1 MSKSRTEAYVDVAL
15 VGGGIVSATL
25 ANLLTEL
32 MPGLSIQVFERLG
45 AVAAES
51 SQGMNNAGTG
61 HAAYCEL
68 NYTPKKADGSVDISK
83 ALKIYEAFEV
93 SLQFWS
99 RLVEK
104 GVLPNPRAFMNPVPH
119 LSFVWGE
126 DNVRF
131 LRTRQALLSA
141 HPMFSDMQITEDQ
154 GRLAEWMPLVM
165 QDRQAGEPLA
175 ATRVDRGTDIDFGVL
190 TRLLFE
196 GLAGRADFQLHL
208 NHQVKRLRRDSDGMW
223 RLTVKDRVAGES
235 RQLRARFVFLGA
247 GGGALPLLQSSGIPE
262 AKGYAGFPVSG
273 QWLVCKDPA
282 VVERHMAKVYGLAA
296 VGAPPMSVPHLDTRF
311 TNGSRALLFGPY
323 AGFSTKY
330 LKEGSFWD
338 LPGSLRF
345 NNLWP
350 MLAVARDN
358 MDLTRYLIGEVLQSE
373 EARMRTLQTFMPTAR
388 IQDWKLEVAG
398 QRVQIIKRDQN
409 RGGRLEFGT
418 EVVASAD
425 GTLGALLGASPG
437 ASTAAATMLEVIRRC
452 SGATPGAE
460 EFARSLRLLIPSY
473 GRSLAAEPDLLR
485 TVRDRTNKVMGLNA

>member
-1 MSKSRTEAYVDVAL
+1 
-15 VGGGIVSATL
+15 
-25 ANLLTEL
+25 
-32 MPGLSIQVFERLG
+32 
-45 AVAAES
+45 
-51 SQGMNNAGTG
+51 
-61 HAAYCEL
+61 
-68 NYTPKKADGSVDISK
+68 
-83 ALKIYEAFEV
+83 
-93 SLQFWS
+93 
-99 RLVEK
+99 
-104 GVLPNPRAFMNPVPH
+104 
-119 LSFVWGE
+119 
-126 DNVRF
+126 
-131 LRTRQALLSA
+131 
-141 HPMFSDMQITEDQ
+141 
-154 GRLAEWMPLVM
+154 MPLVM

>member
-1 MSKSRTEAYVDVAL
+1 
-15 VGGGIVSATL
+15 
-25 ANLLTEL
+25 
-32 MPGLSIQVFERLG
+32 
-45 AVAAES
+45 
-51 SQGMNNAGTG
+51 
-61 HAAYCEL
+61 
-68 NYTPKKADGSVDISK
+68 
-83 ALKIYEAFEV
+83 
-93 SLQFWS
+93 
-99 RLVEK
+99 
-104 GVLPNPRAFMNPVPH
+104 
-119 LSFVWGE
+119 
-126 DNVRF
+126 
-131 LRTRQALLSA
+131 
-141 HPMFSDMQITEDQ
+141 
-154 GRLAEWMPLVM
+154 
-165 QDRQAGEPLA
+165 
-175 ATRVDRGTDIDFGVL
+175 
-190 TRLLFE
+190 
-196 GLAGRADFQLHL
+196 
-208 NHQVKRLRRDSDGMW
+208 
-223 RLTVKDRVAGES
+223 
-235 RQLRARFVFLGA
+235 
-247 GGGALPLLQSSGIPE
+247 
-262 AKGYAGFPVSG
+262 
-273 QWLVCKDPA
+273 
-282 VVERHMAKVYGLAA
+282 
-296 VGAPPMSVPHLDTRF
+296 MSVPHLDTRF